1 MQSKKGNPQKIEIGI
16 RAEDLVHGHP
26 TAKVTSY
33 CKVLLK
39 RSSKEDFVE
48 IGKT

>member
-16 RAEDLVHGHP
+16 RAERLPGG
-26 TAKVTSY
+26 KVTTY

-39 RSSKEDFVE
+39 RSSKEDFFE
-48 IGKT
+48 IGNT